1 MNISASDLLAIRDAN
16 DLRTAA
22 NLAWHA
28 ANNAGEGY
36 DPEGEDLGDL
46 VLAATSDDQVSIYR
60 DGDDVILVGDASG
73 AWAVR
78 VTR

>member
-1 MNISASDLLAIRDAN
+1 MTASDLLAIRDAD

-36 DPEGEDLGDL
+36 DPEGEDLGDVVL
-46 VLAATSDDQVSIYR
+46 VGQSDDQVSIYR
-60 DGDDVILVGDASG
+60 DSDDVILVGDAGG

-78 VTR
+78 VRA

>member
-1 MNISASDLLAIRDAN
+1 MTITASDLLAIRDAD

-28 ANNAGEGY
+28 SNNAGEGY

-46 VLAATSDDQVSIYR
+46 VLAATSDDHVSIYR
-60 DGDDVILVGDASG
+60 DGEDVVLVGDAGG

-78 VTR
+78 VRA